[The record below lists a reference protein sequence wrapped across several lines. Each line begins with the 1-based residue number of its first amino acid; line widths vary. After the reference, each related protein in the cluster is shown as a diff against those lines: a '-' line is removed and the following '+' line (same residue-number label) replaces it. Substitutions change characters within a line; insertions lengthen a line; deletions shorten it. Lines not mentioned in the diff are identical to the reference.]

1 MAEAALLLSIKFTQT
16 PSDTFSLIACNCQ
29 AIIVH
34 ASVSECSRISTY
46 CTLQHFPVPT
56 LTGRKRSLNVL

>member
-1 MAEAALLLSIKFTQT
+1 MAEAALVLSIKMVTPPPPT
-16 PSDTFSLIACNCQ
+16 PSSASSCR

-46 CTLQHFPVPT
+46 CTLQQFPICT
-56 LTGRKRSLNVL
+56 LTTGQKGH